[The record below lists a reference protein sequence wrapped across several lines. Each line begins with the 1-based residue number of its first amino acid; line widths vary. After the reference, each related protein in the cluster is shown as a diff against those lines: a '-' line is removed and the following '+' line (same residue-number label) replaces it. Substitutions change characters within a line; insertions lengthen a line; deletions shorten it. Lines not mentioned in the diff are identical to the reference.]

1 MKRSEKGGQIP
12 ARVTGL
18 KRIRRAAGY
27 SFAGLRYTFKN
38 EVAFRQELLLG
49 LLLAPLILLMPL
61 ALLAKLYLL
70 GCLALVLICEL
81 TNTALEVIINH
92 LSPDYSE
99 AAKNGK
105 DIGSALVFVALVN
118 LAMTL
123 LALIAPLVSSSGKG

>member
-1 MKRSEKGGQIP
+1 MTQKDQHQIP

-27 SFAGLRYTFKN
+27 SFAGLRYTFQG
-38 EVAFRQELLLG
+38 EAAFRQELLLC
-49 LLLAPLILLMPL
+49 LLLTPLIVLLPL
-61 ALLAKLYLL
+61 ALLAKIYLL

-81 TNTALEVIINH
+81 ANTALEVIINH

-118 LAMTL
+118 LAIAL
-123 LALIAPLVSSSGKG
+123 LALTAPLLSAAGKG